1 MQLCSLEHTLPSHV
15 ALKYFMLLTLNSLKV
30 LLYLLQC
37 IVVLYF
43 CFVFFFFTIE
53 RFPLHRSLA
62 EWYLPSDEKNVR
74 DINITRS
81 GRNYLRQF
89 RHEKRD

>member
-15 ALKYFMLLTLNSLKV
+15 ALKHLMLLTLNSLKV
-30 LLYLLQC
+30 LLYLSQC

-43 CFVFFFFTIE
+43 CFVFFTIE

-62 EWYLPSDEKNVR
+62 GWYLPSDEKNVR
-74 DINITRS
+74 DINIARS

-89 RHEKRD
+89 RHEKY